1 MYLKHSCSCYCED
14 NLKWCCFC
22 VWAAQTVTLQYSD
35 IGPRS
40 ARDTRSCD
48 RRGLCQGLSGLCSWS
63 WWSRAYKMIYSWLRL
78 THQNE
83 TDKHLSLFYELGSV
97 GRSWKQPGGSLL
109 CLTSERFCS
118 NMRFFLFF
126 CFFENEPCSHK
137 KKQNPAVL
145 SWVSVVNTSW

>member
-83 TDKHLSLFYELGSV
+83 TDKHLSLFMNLDLSGGPENSPVVLSSV
-97 GRSWKQPGGSLL
+97 LHLRGFVPTWDS
-109 CLTSERFCS
+109 
-118 NMRFFLFF
+118 F

-137 KKQNPAVL
+137 KKKKPAVL